1 MKKFNKIFAIVI
13 GSLLAV
19 CTMPG
24 MFLVVRGLDNDT
36 FLVTMSGAYLEC
48 NIINA
53 SWAIGTVEMSH
64 SYWTNASQTER
75 ADTSNSTTGT
85 DLDFE
90 MTVSTDGVTWK
101 IFTVPGADKYQ
112 MNASSDSWATQMK
125 FGVVGAYGDVKA
137 DFAPDDNVTFDLR
150 FDSPTSTT
158 TGATQS
164 LTLNGKV
171 TAH

>member
-1 MKKFNKIFAIVI
+1 MKELNKILVLVI
-13 GSLLAV
+13 GGLLTV

-24 MFLVVRGLDNDT
+24 VFLVVKGLDNDT

-75 ADTSNSTTGT
+75 ADTSNSTDGNN
-85 DLDFE
+85 LDFE
-90 MTVSTDGVTWK
+90 MTVSTDAATWD
-101 IFTVPGADKYQ
+101 VNAAPAADKYQ
-112 MNASSDSWATQMK
+112 MNASSDSWVSEMK
-125 FGVVGAYGDVKA
+125 FQLTVYGDVKA
-137 DFAPDDNVTFDLR
+137 NFAPDDNATFDLR

-158 TGATQS
+158 TGTQQTI
-164 LTLNGKV
+164 TLNGKV
-171 TAH
+171 TVH